1 MKQTFLVSVDV
12 AEGTPTVDVAQSL
25 KKVIEAVDGEQHL
38 DLMNFEPIQMLN
50 PTVTPVAQ
58 IKAADPKNFPDPTK
72 YHGVLMEET
81 RTKLFVRT
89 HEDMEDPADIAADW
103 WKFQCELEAKARAG
117 ELHSH
122 FNDVPSF
129 HYQYTGGYIDKN
141 LIICDTFE
149 WKDFPNDST
158 RGNQIPIE
166 EI

>member
-1 MKQTFLVSVDV
+1 MKQTFLVTVSVDDDCSP
-12 AEGTPTVDVAQSL
+12 ADVA
-25 KKVIEAVDGEQHL
+25 KDIELAIAATDGEQHAEHVNWEPIP
-38 DLMNFEPIQMLN
+38 MFEPK
-50 PTVTPVAQ
+50 VKPVAQ
-58 IKAADPKNFPDPTK
+58 IKVADPKNFTDPTK

-89 HEDMEDPADIAADW
+89 YEDLEDPADIEADW

-122 FNDVPSF
+122 FNDAPGF